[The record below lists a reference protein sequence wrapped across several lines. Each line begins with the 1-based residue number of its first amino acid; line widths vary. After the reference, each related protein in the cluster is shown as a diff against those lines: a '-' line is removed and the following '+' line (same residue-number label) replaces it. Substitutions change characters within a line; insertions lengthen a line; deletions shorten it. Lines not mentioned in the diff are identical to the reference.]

1 MSRTEKLIKWEIRL
15 KIQQPVNIEIGKGEL
30 QTGEIFIPSVQY

>member
-1 MSRTEKLIKWEIRL
+1 MSRTEKLIKWKIRL

-30 QTGEIFIPSVQY
+30 QTREIFILSVQY

>member
-1 MSRTEKLIKWEIRL
+1 MSRTEKLIKWKIRP
-15 KIQQPVNIEIGKGEL
+15 KIQHPVNIEIGKGEL